1 MDDITD
7 PDYTHEKR
15 VCKDFKIKKKKKKIG
30 ENHDLYYWSNSLLS
44 ADVLEKFRNMS
55 LEIYEIDTAL
65 FHSISGLPW
74 QVVG

>member
-1 MDDITD
+1 MIFIIEAIH
-7 PDYTHEKR
+7 Y
-15 VCKDFKIKKKKKKIG
+15 C
-30 ENHDLYYWSNSLLS
+30 LS

-55 LEIYEIDTAL
+55 LEICEIDTAL

>member
-30 ENHDLYYWSNSLLS
+30 EYHDLYYWSNSLLS

>member
-7 PDYTHEKR
+7 PDYTHEKK
-15 VCKDFKIKKKKKKIG
+15 VWKNLKIKKKKKKIG
-30 ENHDLYYWSNSLLS
+30 EHHDLYYWSNSLLS

-55 LEIYEIDTAL
+55 LEICEIDTAL

>member
-15 VCKDFKIKKKKKKIG
+15 VCKDFKIKKKKKIG
-30 ENHDLYYWSNSLLS
+30 EYHDLYYWRNSLLS

-55 LEIYEIDTAL
+55 LEICEIDTAL